1 VRISSRLNEIA
12 IAGATAAALAGM
24 VATAAP
30 AEARDGWNGAI
41 AGGAAAGIIGG
52 LAVGAMLNSHP
63 RPVYVEPA
71 PVYVGPRYVPECHV
85 ERRRVWLSPY
95 DYTYRRVEIC
105 D

>member
-1 VRISSRLNEIA
+1 MSSRFNEIA
-12 IAGATAAALAGM
+12 IAGATAALLAGM

-30 AEARDGWNGAI
+30 AQARDGWNGAI

-63 RPVYVEPA
+63 GPIYVEPE
-71 PVYVGPRYVPECHV
+71 PVYVGPRYEPACHF
-85 ERRRVWLSPY
+85 ERRRVWIGPY